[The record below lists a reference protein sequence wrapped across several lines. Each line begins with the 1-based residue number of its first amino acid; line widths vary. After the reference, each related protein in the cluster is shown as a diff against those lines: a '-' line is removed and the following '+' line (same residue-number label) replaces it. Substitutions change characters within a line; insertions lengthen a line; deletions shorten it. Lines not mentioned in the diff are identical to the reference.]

1 MILFRAVRG
10 WVVDTVSGAWRG
22 RVGVGT
28 KGILP
33 GSRPARV
40 LLSGVEDLESPPGSG
55 EGLSIGFKPQV

>member
-1 MILFRAVRG
+1 M
-10 WVVDTVSGAWRG
+10 VDTVSGAWRG